1 MDSLTELLPS
11 PQVAELMVDDQ
22 VREASRGAV
31 RRASAESAAPGLPS
45 ALPGMLQRGHAREL
59 VLLYILRRL
68 EAVDEARVL
77 MWRVRRRPRSQ
88 PARRLE
94 GRAPAEKVVAQKER
108 ACVAV
113 VLAESASAL
122 LTTHCLTAVLPYYRT
137 TSLPHYSPLTTQH
150 SLLSSCNVPAHYSP
164 VPPRPSAAWRAG

>member
-1 MDSLTELLPS
+1 
-11 PQVAELMVDDQ
+11 
-22 VREASRGAV
+22 
-31 RRASAESAAPGLPS
+31 
-45 ALPGMLQRGHAREL
+45 
-59 VLLYILRRL
+59 
-68 EAVDEARVL
+68 

-137 TSLPHYSPLTTQH
+137 TSLPHYSPLTTHHSLLTTHYSLLQAAYAQMDKLKLAAKAEMARQRAQMAQQH
-150 SLLSSCNVPAHYSP
+150 SLVVAKLRGQPAGTGGDTPQPRAAVTPPTGLRQGTHGHGGDMTDGGANVSAH
-164 VPPRPSAAWRAG
+164 A